1 MKTALTPE
9 LGCGFIIGLLIVWA
23 VLIVLYLLFRPDRRS
38 RRLERHG
45 LEEVRAVRDAVFASM
60 EREPEWERTRQV
72 LELPCG
78 GNVAQVAFKPAAV
91 EPGVA
96 GAHDDDVARPKC
108 LFGIGCH
115 REAKS
120 GACPWLKIL
129 APAFENGVDSFSAL
143 CAAFRPDQ
151 ANVLYRYGDV
161 ADVVHRDLHRDCV
174 LLACQNAHPAC
185 SDKEGGPVVA
195 HLPPVHEDGDD
206 EAGEPREHPDGSGAV
221 GEKPFEEA

>member
-1 MKTALTPE
+1 MEIAVKLVFALMAAM
-9 LGCGFIIGLLIVWA
+9 LAFAIIAECVRAIRDG
-23 VLIVLYLLFRPDRRS
+23 
-38 RRLERHG
+38 RRLRRAVGRTVEAVH
-45 LEEVRAVRDAVFASM
+45 AVRDAVLVS
-60 EREPEWERTRQV
+60 ETREPEWERTRQV

-78 GNVAQVAFKPAAV
+78 GEVVQVAFKPAAV

-115 REAKS
+115 REAES

-143 CAAFRPDQ
+143 CSAFRPDQ

-161 ADVVHRDLHRDCV
+161 ADVVHRDLNRDCMR
-174 LLACQNAHPAC
+174 LFCQTEHPAC
-185 SDKEGGPVVA
+185 SDKERGPVVA

-206 EAGEPREHPDGSGAV
+206 EAGEAREHPDGAGAV
-221 GEKPFEEA
+221 GEKPFEKA